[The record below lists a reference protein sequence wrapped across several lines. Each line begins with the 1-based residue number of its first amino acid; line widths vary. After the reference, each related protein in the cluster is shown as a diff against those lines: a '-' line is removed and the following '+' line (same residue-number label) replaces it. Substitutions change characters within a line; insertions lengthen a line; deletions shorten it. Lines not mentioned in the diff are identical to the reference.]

1 MESCHSLRGASV
13 QYGLAL
19 ANPAAASRPMAI
31 EHLTTDYFFILNPK
45 KSYLGVNFI
54 PTYMNKALIK
64 MNWAPVA

>member
-31 EHLTTDYFFILNPK
+31 EYLTTDWLFILNSPK
-45 KSYLGVNFI
+45 V
-54 PTYMNKALIK
+54 T
-64 MNWAPVA
+64 